1 MAFELILN
9 TVIPVFLI
17 ILAGFLVG
25 RFRKVN
31 VQPFVDF
38 LVYLTGPSL
47 IFTSMVKSDVEL
59 SDFWVIV
66 GVASAVVLLLLLLSY
81 LFFRKLRK
89 PGLHLPIAWGNT
101 GYMGYPIALF
111 AFGTAGLSRAI
122 LFDVVNSFFLYSIGI
137 FIVHHR
143 NNVKEI
149 FKVPLIYAVVLGF
162 VFSMLRIPIP
172 KAIFTPLETIGLIT
186 IPLALMVLGYRLREI
201 KLTSLKVAVLASLL
215 RVVGGFF
222 IAFLIVSL
230 LSISGLVR
238 NIVLLEAAMPS
249 AVMSMILTA
258 KYKRDAGLTASVVLV
273 STVLSILSIPLILWF
288 VA

>member
-1 MAFELILN
+1 MAFELVLN

-38 LVYLTGPSL
+38 LVYITGPSL

-59 SDFWVIV
+59 SDFWIIV

>member
-149 FKVPLIYAVVLGF
+149 FKVPLIYAAVLGF